1 MLKTHLSGIKKIF
14 KNSVWHHFY
23 YQPHQQQQQQQQQ
36 RYQQQRA
43 YGHQKTTT
51 RQQQQRATLRIW
63 KICCR
68 RCLRKRRKFHD
79 LTKIQN
85 LWFGSN
91 QNIIIPQLQQ
101 QQQQQQQQLKHLE
114 QN

>member
-1 MLKTHLSGIKKIF
+1 MLKTHLSGIKKIC
-14 KNSVWHHFY
+14 KNSVWHHHLHY
-23 YQPHQQQQQQQQQ
+23 HYHQQQQ

-43 YGHQKTTT
+43 YGHQNTTT
-51 RQQQQRATLRIW
+51 RQRATLTIW

-68 RCLRKRRKFHD
+68 SCLRKRRKFHD

-91 QNIIIPQLQQ
+91 QNIIP
-101 QQQQQQQQLKHLE
+101 
-114 QN
+114 NCNNNNNNNNNN